1 MAKSS
6 KASRASASKRGPHK
20 QAQAPLQRSSKAL
33 VRSAT
38 AQKPKPAAASKKPK
52 PAPERSKPAS
62 APKRPKP
69 AAALKKPIARATP
82 APVAKKAP
90 PIAPKL
96 QPTLV
101 PASSPLLQ
109 ALRAEEQRALR
120 RAFAGTPTLLE
131 SSPRARDAVL
141 FAAAASLAKHPVL
154 VASPLAAELFEQ
166 ASRTPGL
173 DVVAFGAFAAAASGA
188 SKKRLV
194 RGGSLL
200 VVVEPAQLF
209 DSNLRQAFANA
220 PLALLGIAAAH
231 ACSEHAHELSPA
243 YLSLR
248 EAIGAFTAPV
258 LATCTSTSAR
268 VVSQIT
274 EAIGAN
280 PDAVLHGQEPELY
293 RSAQVV
299 RASERKAELFKAI
312 LSYGA
317 PGIVLTATAQEADS
331 VFAELS
337 ARQVPCVRSHAAM
350 APAERSAALA
360 RFAEPRER
368 LVLVTQSPHANAS
381 GLAGCPEADQGLTSR
396 APRPDLSFVLHYQA
410 PLSPEQQ
417 FEDLAWLPAGA
428 CSLVL
433 ADSSDAALV
442 QALLA
447 QQRIKPAAIEALALA
462 LAQAP
467 ADRPTYADTL
477 ALRAGTSRRS
487 AERVL
492 SAFADRNLIARD
504 SGQISRRVGPEQLA
518 AEGRLL
524 SARFAALRAADGA
537 RAEVVARYVTTRH
550 GAANATSRVSPAR
563 VKA

>member
-1 MAKSS
+1 MIKPGP
-6 KASRASASKRGPHK
+6 SKR
-20 QAQAPLQRSSKAL
+20 SKTVAKKTSKPL

-38 AQKPKPAAASKKPK
+38 AAKKAQRPATAKKAQPTRPVVKKTKPKTAPAAKKPQPRALAPK
-52 PAPERSKPAS
+52 PAP
-62 APKRPKP
+62 
-69 AAALKKPIARATP
+69 AAKKPVPTP
-82 APVAKKAP
+82 SVQKVR
-90 PIAPKL
+90 
-96 QPTLV
+96 PTLV
-101 PASSPLLQ
+101 AAASPLLQ
-109 ALRAEEQRALR
+109 ALSAQEQRALR
-120 RAFAGTPTLLE
+120 QAFAGQATLLE
-131 SSPRARDAVL
+131 SSPRARDAAL
-141 FAAAASLAKHPVL
+141 FAAAAGVAQHPVL
-154 VASPLAAELFEQ
+154 VASPLAAELFQQ

-173 DVVAFGAFAAAASGA
+173 DVVAFGGFAPGASAAASL
-188 SKKRLV
+188 KRVL

-200 VVVEPAQLF
+200 VMVEPTQLF
-209 DSNLRQAFANA
+209 DAALRQTFAKA

-248 EAIGAFTAPV
+248 EALSAFAAPV

-268 VVSQIT
+268 VVEQIT
-274 EAIGAN
+274 DAIGGSASSVIR
-280 PDAVLHGQEPELY
+280 AEGPELY

-299 RASERKAELFKAI
+299 RAAERKAALFKAV

-317 PGIVLTATAQEADS
+317 PGIVLTATSQEADS

-337 ARQVPCVRSHAAM
+337 ARHVPCVRSHAGM

-381 GLAGCPEADQGLTSR
+381 GLAGCPEANQGLSSV

-447 QQRIKPAAIEALALA
+447 QQRIKPAAIEAMAQALV
-462 LAQAP
+462 QAP
-467 ADRPTYADTL
+467 ADRPAYADTL

-492 SAFADRNLIARD
+492 SAFADRNLITRD
-504 SGQISRRVGPEQLA
+504 SGQISRRVSPEQLA

-524 SARFAALRAADGA
+524 SARFAALRAADSG
-537 RAEVVARYVTTRH
+537 RAEVVARYVTSRH
-550 GAANATSRVSPAR
+550 GAVSSAPPVSATVFRT
-563 VKA
+563 

>member
-1 MAKSS
+1 MGVA
-6 KASRASASKRGPHK
+6 
-20 QAQAPLQRSSKAL
+20 
-33 VRSAT
+33 
-38 AQKPKPAAASKKPK
+38 KKPK
-52 PAPERSKPAS
+52 PARGQIVRAKPEPAPR
-62 APKRPKP
+62 APKRE
-69 AAALKKPIARATP
+69 R
-82 APVAKKAP
+82 
-90 PIAPKL
+90 
-96 QPTLV
+96 TLL
-101 PASSPLLQ
+101 PASSPHLQ

-120 RAFAGTPTLLE
+120 QAFAGKPTLLE

-141 FAAAASLAKHPVL
+141 FAAAASLAQHPVL
-154 VASPLAAELFEQ
+154 VASPLAAELFAQ

-173 DVVAFGAFAAAASGA
+173 DVVAFGAFAPTSGEAA
-188 SKKRLV
+188 SKKRLL

-200 VVVEPAQLF
+200 VVVDPARLF
-209 DSNLRQAFANA
+209 DVTLRQTFAKA

-243 YLSLR
+243 YLSLG
-248 EAIGAFTAPV
+248 EALRAFSAPV

-268 VVSQIT
+268 VISQVT
-274 EAIGAN
+274 ESIGAD
-280 PDAVLHGQEPELY
+280 PSTVIHGQGPELY
-293 RSAQVV
+293 RAAQVV

-317 PGIVLTATAQEADS
+317 PGIVLTATAQEVDS

-337 ARQVPCVRSHAAM
+337 ARQVPCVRAHAGM

-381 GLAGCPEADQGLTSR
+381 GLAGCPEASQGLTSSS
-396 APRPDLSFVLHYQA
+396 PRPDLSFVLHYQA

-467 ADRPTYADTL
+467 ADRPAGADTL

-492 SAFADRNLIARD
+492 SAFADRNLVVRD
-504 SGQISRRVGPEQLA
+504 NGQISRRVGPEELA
-518 AEGRLL
+518 AESQLL
-524 SARFAALRAADGA
+524 SARFTALRAADTA
-537 RAEVVARYVTTRH
+537 RAEVVARYVTSRH
-550 GAANATSRVSPAR
+550 GAANGVSHASSALVR
-563 VKA
+563 A